1 MSSYFQDEEDGASQT
16 HHAPQQP
23 ETYPSDEEEDGELD
37 DEMTFIVDEEGKPF
51 ARQKK
56 KPVFE
61 DEGLEAARDIF
72 GCDFDY
78 GEFEQYEGKELS
90 LLSLVC

>member
-1 MSSYFQDEEDGASQT
+1 M
-16 HHAPQQP
+16 
-23 ETYPSDEEEDGELD
+23 
-37 DEMTFIVDEEGKPF
+37 DEEGKPF

-78 GEFEQYEGKELS
+78 GEFEQYEGEGLHLFFS
-90 LLSLVC
+90 VLD